1 MKRPV
6 LCTALSIYL
15 LNCQLLL
22 QLLVISWCRT
32 RCRKSHSEQIGE
44 KAVWMVS
51 KLWASRERLHEEMKM
66 ERMPTVDASNASSGN
81 TVVVV
86 EETPPGATGALGAT
100 PSPQQTPEGGVR
112 IDGKIGGA
120 KPMKQE
126 AENGF
131 QGGSIEF

>member
-100 PSPQQTPEGGVR
+100 PSPQQTPEGGA
-112 IDGKIGGA
+112 G
-120 KPMKQE
+120 
-126 AENGF
+126 N
-131 QGGSIEF
+131 STSH